1 MTPTSTI
8 TIQDAIDT
16 IVSATAVAPLSDT
29 VDTVKTGDQHATGV
43 DRCDEYQRI

>member
-16 IVSATAVAPLSDT
+16 ILAAMAVAPLSDT
-29 VDTVKTGDQHATGV
+29 VDTVKTGDPARPLTSG
-43 DRCDEYQRI
+43 RK

>member
-16 IVSATAVAPLSDT
+16 ILAATAVAPLSDT
-29 VDTVKTGDQHATGV
+29 VDTVKTGDPARPLTSG
-43 DRCDEYQRI
+43 RK